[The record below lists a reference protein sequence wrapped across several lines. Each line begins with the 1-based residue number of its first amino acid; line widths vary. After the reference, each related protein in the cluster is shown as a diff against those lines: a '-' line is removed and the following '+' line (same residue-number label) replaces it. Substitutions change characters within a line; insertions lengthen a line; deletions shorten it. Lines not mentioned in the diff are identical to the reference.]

1 VIPFAP
7 SGGAPRPFAPSGG
20 PPRPPAP
27 SGGRRNGGR
36 SRRARAALAAALLL
50 ALTGAGAGCV
60 TLNRQYEGVEL
71 PTAKLAAIKP
81 GVSTKQDVL
90 SRFGPPTTIQRR
102 DLDALIQG
110 TAARYQ
116 GNELTLKLDPA
127 VLDDVYVYEYRR
139 VNRNAYVFVFF
150 NYVKSDEKSDRLI
163 FFFDHAGKVAGW
175 GLTEGTKE
183 L

>member
-1 VIPFAP
+1 MTTIAK
-7 SGGAPRPFAPSGG
+7 AT
-20 PPRPPAP
+20 
-27 SGGRRNGGR
+27 
-36 SRRARAALAAALLL
+36 RAALAAL
-50 ALTGAGAGCV
+50 ALAAAGPGGAGCIS
-60 TLNRQYEGVEL
+60 LNRQYEGVEL
-71 PTAKLAAIKP
+71 PTARLASIKP

-90 SRFGPPTTIQRR
+90 SRFGPPTQIQRR

-116 GNELTLKLDPA
+116 GSELTLKLDPA

-150 NYVKSDEKSDRLI
+150 NYIKSDEKSDRLI
-163 FFFDHAGKVAGW
+163 FFFDRAGKVAGW